1 MSDKMALKLAIDLV
15 HVPSQVRLFRS
26 EPLPDDVVMLL
37 RIAAGDTEMERMAV
51 ALADRSREVV
61 QRAAEFFIEQILFF
75 PNADSYRVLGATPQA
90 STAELRRNVAL
101 LLRWLHPD
109 VDPRGERSIFVGKVT
124 AAWNDLKDSGTTR
137 RLRRSAADSK
147 RQKRVFA
154 QKSAPHIPGGV
165 ATEGHWPLCHRI
177 RAATSQTNPCCTPA
191 AKRGSCA
198 GFSRSSSI
206 SGHINRLS
214 PSNAAANSVPTM
226 LRLDTKGLAHK

>member
-124 AAWNDLKDSGTTR
+124 AAWNDLKTPER
-137 RLRRSAADSK
+137 RAAYDAARRIPKDRSESRPKVRSAHSWRRRHRRPLAAVPPYQGGDFTNKPVLYARRKAGLLRRVLSILFDK
-147 RQKRVFA
+147 RSYQ
-154 QKSAPHIPGGV
+154 
-165 ATEGHWPLCHRI
+165 
-177 RAATSQTNPCCTPA
+177 
-191 AKRGSCA
+191 
-198 GFSRSSSI
+198 
-206 SGHINRLS
+206 
-214 PSNAAANSVPTM
+214 
-226 LRLDTKGLAHK
+226 